1 MIRESTIVQIFNC
14 SNRLRKIQI
23 KILKNWICPVPF
35 LLQKVNPKLVYS
47 FLNQL
52 AGTKRRD
59 SENRAT
65 TTHGT
70 GRQTEDEHE

>member
-1 MIRESTIVQIFNC
+1 MCIKCFKDDQRELTKN
-14 SNRLRKIQI
+14 SNQ
-23 KILKNWICPVPF
+23 ILKNWICPVPF